1 MTDEA
6 AILAFAVKWRHW
18 NGGPDEDIFVTFG
31 ISPEDYFH
39 RLRRLLTKH
48 RWNRLDPQVL
58 TDLVR
63 ICDDRL
69 STVDIR
75 SGGDR
80 VRPRHVSSEHP
91 LSKLSA

>member
-6 AILAFAVKWRHW
+6 AMLAFAVKWRHW
-18 NGGPDEDIFVTFG
+18 NGGPDEDIFVEFG
-31 ISPEDYFH
+31 ISAEDYFH

-48 RWNRLDPQVL
+48 RWNRLDPQIL
-58 TDLVR
+58 EHLVR

-69 STVDIR
+69 RIIDIR

-80 VRPRHVSSEHP
+80 ARPQRLSSPHP
-91 LSKLSA
+91 VSKLTA